1 MAFSRAA
8 HSRLTPRDHADTFRA
23 PLARESDTE
32 GVSKAMRFIEEYEA
46 RKALVVSDR
55 NARPA
60 SRRKRPDKAD
70 ATQSPTR
77 TVPRSR
83 TVDRARVDAAAET
96 TNRSKSRPR
105 SSSTHRSKPV
115 STYSC
120 TFTGASTAPQAATL
134 PRDSAAAYASQTEGM
149 NYARELE
156 KEVERLR
163 RELKAEAR
171 GRLEDTARRDE
182 VESSRAGSM
191 QATVAKLRVQL
202 DASKRREEETQ
213 TALNDLRKERGTVH
227 DKEAENSALRAQ
239 LADVR
244 AQAEADR
251 RAAKAAQSSLES
263 KLRNVILKQSYRNSP
278 DKCGEMTSA
287 VDRRR
292 VERDAET
299 IVQHNR
305 RRSLGTATVA
315 VSPATDL
322 NNQPMGHEV
331 KQTDNIEA
339 SITDVVAT
347 IPSETVESSHQQDP
361 INEGVLAGLAAERD
375 DAQEKLAN
383 LSKVCKALELKVA
396 SQDKRIRQLAEAT
409 TIAEQNAQIQTKERE
424 LMAIQKER
432 LTFQLQRYRKQERK
446 SNLNKSDPSTT
457 NGPGTSASSIFDGVS
472 DKVRTLAE
480 ELAKQLMDVE
490 RQKWEECK
498 EIVAAQ
504 EHTISKLNSKIAQL
518 RVALGKK
525 AADSQDSSADSPSR
539 GGRTNRANITRSPLR
554 VLPVR
559 RNADASCENRL
570 ARPSTMTVQDEAHEE
585 ANQAAEEVDKSADTS
600 LSGAKPATNHASRE
614 KYAGQVEPELWASSV
629 ATALA
634 FRALKQGIQ
643 ASRDESSTRR
653 PGPEREARDPDQEP
667 EPEPEPVPERERV
680 PGLPTLSP
688 GDRLFKFATRLPAT
702 NDEDASRAESSESQA
717 WDIDI
722 TSANSTSFLGATLR
736 GGRSPPRSSPVQMFD
751 EGRLP
756 RVGAGSLF
764 GLATGSI

>member
-8 HSRLTPRDHADTFRA
+8 HSRLTPRDHTDTFRA
-23 PLARESDTE
+23 PLARQGDAE
-32 GVSKAMRFIEEYEA
+32 GVSKAMQFIEEYEA
-46 RKALVVSDR
+46 RKALVASDR

-60 SRRKRPDKAD
+60 SRPKPRHKAD

-83 TVDRARVDAAAET
+83 TADRARVHAAAET

-105 SSSTHRSKPV
+105 SSSAQRSKPV
-115 STYSC
+115 STSTG
-120 TFTGASTAPQAATL
+120 TFTSASAPASQAATL
-134 PRDSAAAYASQTEGM
+134 PRASAAAYTLQTESM
-149 NYARELE
+149 NHARELE

-171 GRLEDTARRDE
+171 GRLEDAARRDE

-191 QATVAKLRVQL
+191 QATVAKLRVQI
-202 DASKRREEETQ
+202 DASKRREEEAQ
-213 TALNDLRKERGTVH
+213 TALNELRKERGTVQ

-251 RAAKAAQSSLES
+251 RAAKAVQSSLES
-263 KLRNVILKQSYRNSP
+263 KLRNAILKTSYRNSP
-278 DKCGEMTSA
+278 DKRGEMTTA

-292 VERDAET
+292 VERDADT

-305 RRSLGTATVA
+305 RRSLEPAAATDAASTVA
-315 VSPATDL
+315 DL
-322 NNQPMGHEV
+322 NNQPMGHEAET
-331 KQTDNIEA
+331 TDKIEA
-339 SITDVVAT
+339 GSTDIVANT
-347 IPSETVESSHQQDP
+347 IPSETVDATHQQDP
-361 INEGVLAGLAAERD
+361 IDEGVLASLAAERD
-375 DAQEKLAN
+375 DAQEKLGN

-396 SQDKRIRQLAEAT
+396 SQDKRIRQLGEAT
-409 TIAEQNAQIQTKERE
+409 AIAEQNAQIQTKERE

-446 SNLNKSDPSTT
+446 SNLNRSDPSSTD
-457 NGPGTSASSIFDGVS
+457 GPGTSTSSVFDGVS

-480 ELAKQLMDVE
+480 QLAKQLINVE
-490 RQKWEECK
+490 RQQWEECK
-498 EIVAAQ
+498 ETVAAQ
-504 EHTISKLNSKIAQL
+504 EQTISKLNSKIAQL

-539 GGRTNRANITRSPLR
+539 AGRTNRGKVSRSPLR
-554 VLPVR
+554 VPPVR
-559 RNADASCENRL
+559 RNANASCEDRL
-570 ARPSTMTVQDEAHEE
+570 ASPSTTNVQDEARKEL
-585 ANQAAEEVDKSADTS
+585 NQAAEEADNS
-600 LSGAKPATNHASRE
+600 LSDAKPATNHASLE
-614 KYAGQVEPELWASSV
+614 KYAGKIDPELWASSV

-634 FRALKQGIQ
+634 FRALKHGIQ
-643 ASRDESSTRR
+643 ASRSE
-653 PGPEREARDPDQEP
+653 
-667 EPEPEPVPERERV
+667 
-680 PGLPTLSP
+680 SP
-688 GDRLFKFATRLPAT
+688 GDRLFKFATRFPAT
-702 NDEDASRAESSESQA
+702 NDEDASGAESGETQA

-722 TSANSTSFLGATLR
+722 TSANSASFLGATLR
-736 GGRSPPRSSPVQMFD
+736 EGRSPPRSSPVQMFD